1 MHLVRITTKQTMDSI
16 FGIGTP
22 ELILILLIAAI
33 VMGPARIGAAARW
46 LGKTTAQ
53 LQKISRG
60 FMRQLNAELATVDET
75 GELKEALKEVQNL
88 RQQVADIRNEI
99 TATTTGA
106 LTESKQILQSTRN
119 EFQNTIKP
127 PTLTPTEENGLIL
140 PDVPPPTLPNRVDIT
155 DDSD

>member
-1 MHLVRITTKQTMDSI
+1 MDSI

-22 ELILILLIAAI
+22 EFILILLIAAI

-60 FMRQLNAELATVDET
+60 FMRQLNTELETIDET
-75 GELKEALKEVQNL
+75 GELKQALKEVQSL

-99 TATTTGA
+99 TSTATGA
-106 LTESKQILQSTRN
+106 LTDSKQIVKNTRS
-119 EFQNTIKP
+119 EFENVIKP
-127 PTLTPTEENGLIL
+127 PTLNVAKENGSAAPDAPPVL
-140 PDVPPPTLPNRVDIT
+140 PALPNRVDIT
-155 DDSD
+155 DDSE